1 MEGVVIPYTAERRP
15 DTGVSNGT
23 LGIWLFLASEA
34 MLFGALFSA
43 YALLRTSATE
53 WPVGREMLGGRLAT
67 INTVLLI
74 LSTMYL
80 WRATRET
87 ASVRGR
93 LTRSS
98 LMARSSLTAAAF
110 LAVKGFEY
118 WDKLSHGLLPS
129 SSTFLALYFTLT
141 GFHAAHVLGGFIANA
156 WAIRGMFLVGEAITA
171 GRLKALALYW
181 TFVDVVWLGILVAF
195 YAL

>member
-53 WPVGREMLGGRLAT
+53 WPVGRHILGGRMAA
-67 INTVLLI
+67 INTVFLI
-74 LSTMYL
+74 LATTQV
-80 WRATRET
+80 WRATREA
-87 ASVRGR
+87 ASARGQ

-98 LMARSSLTAAAF
+98 LMAAAF
-110 LAVKGFEY
+110 LAVKSFEY
-118 WDKLSHGLLPS
+118 WDKLSHGLKPS
-129 SSTFLALYFTLT
+129 SSTLLALFFTLT
-141 GFHAAHVLGGFIANA
+141 GFHAAHVLGGFIANV
-156 WAIRGMFLVGEAITA
+156 WAMRGMFRVDEAITA

-195 YAL
+195 YAI

>member
-1 MEGVVIPYTAERRP
+1 VEDIVIPYTAERRP
-15 DTGVSNGT
+15 DTGVSNST

-53 WPVGREMLGGRLAT
+53 WPVGREILGGRLVT
-67 INTVLLI
+67 INTVFLI
-74 LSTMYL
+74 LATTNL
-80 WRATRET
+80 WRAARGT
-87 ASVRGR
+87 ASGARGR

-98 LMARSSLTAAAF
+98 FMAAAF
-110 LAVKGFEY
+110 LAVKSFEY

-129 SSTFLALYFTLT
+129 SSTFLALFFTLT
-141 GFHAAHVLGGFIANA
+141 GFHAAHVLGGFIGNV
-156 WAIRGMFLVGEAITA
+156 WAMRGMSRVGDAMTA

-181 TFVDVVWLGILVAF
+181 SFVDVVWLGILVAF
-195 YAL
+195 YAA

>member
-1 MEGVVIPYTAERRP
+1 MESPVIPYTAERRP

-43 YALLRTSATE
+43 YALLRTSASE
-53 WPVGREMLGGRLAT
+53 WPVGRDILGGRIVA
-67 INTVLLI
+67 INTVFLI
-74 LSTMYL
+74 LATTNL
-80 WRATRET
+80 WRAARET
-87 ASVRGR
+87 GSARGR
-93 LTRSS
+93 LMRSS
-98 LMARSSLTAAAF
+98 LLAAGF
-110 LAVKGFEY
+110 LALKGFEY
-118 WDKLSHGLLPS
+118 GDKLSHGLLPS

-141 GFHAAHVLGGFIANA
+141 GFHAAHVLGGFIANV
-156 WAIRGMFLVGEAITA
+156 WTMRGMLRVGEAMTA

-195 YAL
+195 YAM